1 MLTAGAVFPG
11 PASSELGV
19 AGLRFVKL
27 NGSLPPLAPKLL
39 LPKLLEPKGSLLGA
53 GLKLAEKLPPKGSL
67 SPKESSLIDLEFS

>member
-27 NGSLPPLAPKLL
+27 NGSLPPLAPKL